1 MRKKRNECNELVDYN
16 KLLPTEEEKES
27 AKMKLFSRISSVA
40 DDEHGGVEVEDSQK
54 TFFRTFENPTV
65 KSLDNR
71 YGLIGDLPTLQTI
84 RMTYSDAINYYR
96 ALQDNKDIGN
106 IPSAAYNNKL
116 ASVKYSVGNASKNEI
131 GAELQSLFFQAKM
144 KAVYSINSC
153 VTAILLDKNI
163 IEKHMFGDNDLAS
176 TMLNNFYD
184 MLTNY
189 INRCVE
195 YITSS
200 EVTSPGEFITS
211 SITLYLDNY
220 NNQSKKLISFFER
233 NQFGEKDINK
243 YQQLN
248 RACNYI
254 KNSLIEPTKLTQSLY
269 YDIQNILTAVS
280 CGNSELM
287 LEMMATIDKSGVFY
301 MYHDDSVSIIDYGIE
316 VIRNLDI
323 ADLDSVEMKPY
334 SDYDDEDWY

>member
-1 MRKKRNECNELVDYN
+1 MRKKRIECNELVDYN

-27 AKMKLFSRISSVA
+27 AKMKLFSRVSSVA
-40 DDEHGGVEVEDSQK
+40 DDEYGGVELEDSQE

-65 KSLDNR
+65 KSLDKR
-71 YGLIGDLPTLQTI
+71 YGLIGDLPTLQNI

-96 ALQDNKDIGN
+96 ALQDNKNVGN
-106 IPSAAYNNKL
+106 IPPAMYNNKL
-116 ASVKYSVGNASKNEI
+116 VSVKYSIGNASRNEI

-153 VTAILLDKNI
+153 VTVILLDKNI
-163 IEKHMFGDNDLAS
+163 IEKHMFGDNNLAN

-195 YITSS
+195 SITSS
-200 EVTSPGEFITS
+200 EVFNPGELMTTS
-211 SITLYLDNY
+211 MMPHNYDNQGK
-220 NNQSKKLISFFER
+220 NLIRLFER
-233 NQFGEKDINK
+233 NRFGVKDINI

-248 RACNYI
+248 QTCSYI
-254 KNSLIEPTKLTQSLY
+254 KNSLIEPTKITQVLY

-280 CGNSELM
+280 CGDSELM

-301 MYHDDSVSIIDYGIE
+301 MYHDDLVSIADYGIE

-323 ADLDSVEMKPY
+323 ADLDSVEMQPY
-334 SDYDDEDWY
+334 SDYDDDEDYY

>member
-27 AKMKLFSRISSVA
+27 AKMKLFSRVSSIA
-40 DDEHGGVEVEDSQK
+40 DDEYGGVELEDSQK

-71 YGLIGDLPTLQTI
+71 YGLIGDIPTLQNI
-84 RMTYSDAINYYR
+84 RMTYSDAINHYR
-96 ALQDNKDIGN
+96 DLQDNKNIGN
-106 IPSAAYNNKL
+106 IPRVIYNNRL
-116 ASVKYSVGNASKNEI
+116 ASVRYSVGNASRNEI

-163 IEKHMFGDNDLAS
+163 IEKHMFGNNDLAG

-195 YITSS
+195 SVTSS
-200 EVTSPGEFITS
+200 EVINPGEFVTTS
-211 SITLYLDNY
+211 MMLHNYDNQGK
-220 NNQSKKLISFFER
+220 NLIRLFER
-233 NQFGEKDINK
+233 NRFGVKDINN

-248 RACNYI
+248 QICSYI
-254 KNSLIEPTKLTQSLY
+254 KNILIEPTKITQLLY

-280 CGNSELM
+280 CGDSELM

-301 MYHDDSVSIIDYGIE
+301 MYHDDLVSIADYGIE

-323 ADLDSVEMKPY
+323 ADLDSVEMQPY
-334 SDYDDEDWY
+334 SDYDDDEDYY